1 MDLFYKNV
9 WGKGEVKLAK
19 EIRIEEGKLKLIF
32 EIRDNGVVEL
42 KQFDPAGRADVR
54 ERKREAEDFYPITE
68 VQMTG
73 RGSRGMHAYKH
84 NVSGGATDFT
94 YQSHEILENKKG
106 KEES

>member
-1 MDLFYKNV
+1 M
-9 WGKGEVKLAK
+9 AK
-19 EIRIEEGKLKLIF
+19 EIRIEEGKLKVIF

-84 NVSGGATDFT
+84 NVSGGATDLPIRAMR
-94 YQSHEILENKKG
+94 SWKMKKE
-106 KEES
+106 KNW

>member
-1 MDLFYKNV
+1 MV
-9 WGKGEVKLAK
+9 K
-19 EIRIEEGKLKLIF
+19 EIRMEEGKLKVIF

-94 YQSHEILENKKG
+94 YQSHE
-106 KEES
+106 SVQQ